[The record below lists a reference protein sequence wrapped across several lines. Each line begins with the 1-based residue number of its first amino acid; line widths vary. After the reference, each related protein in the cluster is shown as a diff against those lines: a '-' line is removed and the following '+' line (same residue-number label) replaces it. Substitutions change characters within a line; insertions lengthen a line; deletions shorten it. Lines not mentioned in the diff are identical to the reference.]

1 MREPFREGVAWRR
14 PSTLRPWQLTH
25 IGYTQRYNKAC
36 DEYTNTVPKLM
47 TFLLAFERTH
57 RVLKAKAEGVIAT
70 QDLLD
75 LDIALIAFLAREET
89 AGRPSIRGL
98 YDFSE
103 VAAIAVPQ
111 TKAAER
117 GSLSAILR
125 GRRVMVQ
132 SQTLACSLVETFV
145 ESQRLAGDYHLVVV
159 NSLDEANALLG
170 LNAPNF
176 EAIG

>member
-1 MREPFREGVAWRR
+1 LGALNDYE
-14 PSTLRPWQLTH
+14 
-25 IGYTQRYNKAC
+25 KAF
-36 DEYTNTVPKLM
+36 DEYTNTVLRHM
-47 TFLLAFERTH
+47 AFLLAFERTH

-89 AGRPSIRGL
+89 ADRPSIRGL

-117 GSLSAILR
+117 ASLSAILR
-125 GRRVMVQ
+125 GHRVMVK
-132 SQTLACSLVETFV
+132 SQTLTCSVLDTFV
-145 ESQRLAGDYHLVVV
+145 QSQRLTGNNQLMVVH
-159 NSLDEANALLG
+159 SLDEAHDLLG

-176 EAIG
+176 KVIG

>member
-1 MREPFREGVAWRR
+1 IGRAGPANKWASSRYSAMP
-14 PSTLRPWQLTH
+14 PS
-25 IGYTQRYNKAC
+25 
-36 DEYTNTVPKLM
+36 NTVPKLM

-75 LDIALIAFLAREET
+75 LDIALISFLAGEET
-89 AGRPSIRGL
+89 ADRPSIRGL

-111 TKAAER
+111 TKTAER
-117 GSLSAILR
+117 GRLPSFLR
-125 GRRVMVQ
+125 GHRVMVQ
-132 SQTLACSLVETFV
+132 SQTLACSLMETFV
-145 ESQRLAGDYHLVVV
+145 HSQRLAGDNLLVVV

-170 LNAPNF
+170 LKTRNF
-176 EAIG
+176 D

>member
-1 MREPFREGVAWRR
+1 
-14 PSTLRPWQLTH
+14 
-25 IGYTQRYNKAC
+25 
-36 DEYTNTVPKLM
+36 M

-89 AGRPSIRGL
+89 ADRPSIRGL

-111 TKAAER
+111 TKAVGAR
-117 GSLSAILR
+117 QSLCNSAWTSSDGAIPNAS
-125 GRRVMVQ
+125 V
-132 SQTLACSLVETFV
+132 
-145 ESQRLAGDYHLVVV
+145 QRLG
-159 NSLDEANALLG
+159 
-170 LNAPNF
+170 NF
-176 EAIG
+176 CAKPETGWRQSPSRCEFT

>member
-1 MREPFREGVAWRR
+1 VWERHLGRRVDQAAAHAHRVAYG
-14 PSTLRPWQLTH
+14 SLRPVRSQ
-25 IGYTQRYNKAC
+25 
-36 DEYTNTVPKLM
+36 
-47 TFLLAFERTH
+47 TFGRLNEF
-57 RVLKAKAEGVIAT
+57 KAKAKGVIAT

-75 LDIALIAFLAREET
+75 LAIALIAFLAREET
-89 AGRPSIRGL
+89 ADRPSIRGL

-125 GRRVMVQ
+125 GQRVMVQ
-132 SQTLACSLVETFV
+132 SQTLACGVVETFV
-145 ESQRLAGDYHLVVV
+145 QSQRLAGDNHLVVV
-159 NSLDEANALLG
+159 TSLDEANALLG

-176 EAIG
+176 EVVG

>member
-1 MREPFREGVAWRR
+1 MP
-14 PSTLRPWQLTH
+14 PS
-25 IGYTQRYNKAC
+25 
-36 DEYTNTVPKLM
+36 NTVPKLM

-89 AGRPSIRGL
+89 ADRPSIRGL

-103 VAAIAVPQ
+103 VAALAVPQ

-117 GSLSAILR
+117 GRLPPVLR
-125 GRRVMVQ
+125 GHRVMVQ

-145 ESQRLAGDYHLVVV
+145 QSQRLAGDNHLVVV

-170 LNAPNF
+170 LNAPNL